1 MSQYKISQIGT
12 DKVNEFFELYKVLVG
27 TDFKEWSE
35 EAKNKWLTEDYAPEF
50 WNRILNNGCPV
61 LVAYDGDKMVS
72 YIAIEH
78 LTFGVAYLSWM
89 GTLSDYRKKGITRE
103 LVAELENWCK
113 QNNIHK
119 IELET
124 QVTELL
130 PYFEK
135 LGFSLEGVRKNSWQK
150 LDNYMFGKDVK

>member
-12 DKVNEFFELYKVLVG
+12 EKVNEFFELYKELVG
-27 TDFKEWSE
+27 TDFKEWGQ
-35 EAKNKWLTEDYAPEF
+35 EAKDKWLTEDYSPEF
-50 WNRILNNGCPV
+50 WNKIIENGCPV
-61 LVAYDGDKMVS
+61 LAAYDGDKMVS
-72 YIAIEH
+72 YVAIEH

-89 GTLSDYRKKGITRE
+89 GTLPDYRKKGITKA
-103 LVAELENWCK
+103 LMSELEKWCK